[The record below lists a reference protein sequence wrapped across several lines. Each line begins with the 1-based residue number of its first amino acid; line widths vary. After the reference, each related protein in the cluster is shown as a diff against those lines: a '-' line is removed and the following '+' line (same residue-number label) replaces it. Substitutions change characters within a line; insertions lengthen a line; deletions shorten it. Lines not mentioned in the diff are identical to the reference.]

1 MSEIREQVD
10 DAVTV
15 EAGTDLGDA
24 RRVLGNPKFLALYAS
39 QILTQVGGNMV
50 LFGLTVQVFSLTQ
63 SSTSVSIL
71 LLTFLVP
78 AVVFGAI
85 AGVFVDRFDRRWILI
100 STNFARGALFMLLA
114 FFPDQLVVIY
124 IVTGIVA
131 TLTTFFA
138 PAEAAMIPLVVKR
151 PQLMTAN
158 GLFILALQASFV
170 VGFAVLGPLA
180 QNVLGTQVLIVIV
193 AVAYMVGALIC
204 WPLPSAPP
212 PQEGGG
218 SIADAR
224 GAVGATYGQLKEG
237 LHFIRD
243 HHNIFWSLTYLA
255 VTASLIGVIGVL
267 GPDYAVSILGLG
279 ESDFVVVVLPLGIG
293 LVTGI
298 IILNFFGRYLPRR
311 RLIEVGMIAL
321 GGALVILG
329 LAENISLL
337 AEGEGVVSL
346 LTVVMVVAFFAG
358 IFYAFVAVPAQTSLQ
373 EELPSD
379 VRGRVFGVLNMLVS
393 LASFVPIIIVGP
405 LADILP
411 GGTSIVIVVSAL
423 LVASVGVLS
432 IFLAR
437 PLVTGSAQPVN
448 IEPVDPMT
456 VTTASSTLN
465 RPVRLRYI
473 GSENADDAPIRL
485 AASPVV
491 PGKAGPAPGG
501 PSVDDDA

>member
-15 EAGTDLGDA
+15 EAGTDLGAA
-24 RRVLGNPKFLALYAS
+24 RKVLGNPKFLSLYAS

-124 IVTGIVA
+124 IVTGIVG

-180 QNVLGTQVLIVIV
+180 QKVLGTQILIVIV
-193 AVAYMVGALIC
+193 AIAYVIGALIC

-212 PQEGGG
+212 TQAGGG

-224 GAVGATYGQLKEG
+224 GAVGATYEQLKEG
-237 LHFIRD
+237 LHFIGA
-243 HHNIFWSLTYLA
+243 HHNILWSLTYLA

-267 GPDYAVSILGLG
+267 GPDYAVSILGLE
-279 ESDFVVVVLPLGIG
+279 ESDFVVVVLPLGVG

-298 IILNFFGRYLPRR
+298 IILNFFGRFLPRR
-311 RLIEVGMIAL
+311 RLIEGGMIAL

-329 LAENISLL
+329 LAENMALL
-337 AEGEGVVSL
+337 ADGEGVVSL

-358 IFYAFVAVPAQTSLQ
+358 VFYAFVAVPAQTSLQ

-411 GGTSIVIVVSAL
+411 RGTSVVLVISAL
-423 LVASVGVLS
+423 IVAAVGVLS
-432 IFLAR
+432 IFIANPR
-437 PLVTGSAQPVN
+437 VTGSAQPVN

-456 VTTASSTLN
+456 VTTTSSTLN

-473 GSENADDAPIRL
+473 PGDDASEPPIDL
-485 AASPVV
+485 AASLVV
-491 PGKAGPAPGG
+491 PGKAGPAPDG
-501 PSVDDDA
+501 PPPDDDG